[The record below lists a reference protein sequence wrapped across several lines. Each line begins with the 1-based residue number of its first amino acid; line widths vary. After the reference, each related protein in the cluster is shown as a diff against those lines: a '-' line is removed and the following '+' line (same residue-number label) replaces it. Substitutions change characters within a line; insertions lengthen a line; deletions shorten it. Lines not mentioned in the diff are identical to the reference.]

1 LQRCALEKLKG
12 GTPEENAEIVK
23 KVLSGEK
30 GPKRDI
36 VLMNATVA
44 TIAAGRAETLEDGI
58 KMARES
64 IDSGEAAKK
73 LADLCR
79 VSGG

>member
-1 LQRCALEKLKG
+1 
-12 GTPEENAEIVK
+12 
-23 KVLSGEK
+23 
-30 GPKRDI
+30 
-36 VLMNATVA
+36 MNAAVA
-44 TIAAGRAETLEDGI
+44 IIAADRAETLEDGT

-79 VSGG
+79 MSGG